1 MKRTATRRVAGGT
14 RGSTGRERRV
24 DTSLGGQGWDE
35 ERDGSEQRERRIGKR
50 SSRERIL
57 SRDTFVRN
65 ASSSTRV
72 DSRRRRRRRER
83 LSFFSSDAATF
94 SFARK
99 LRFRRAVVISPLVVV
114 GVARRLAEPRR
125 PSSSSTRSSLSRS
138 GNHAPKPLGRSLSFS
153 PASARLT
160 SSSMPCSGDL
170 PGSTC
175 GALFPSRP
183 TRNFV

>member
-1 MKRTATRRVAGGT
+1 M
-14 RGSTGRERRV
+14 GR
-24 DTSLGGQGWDE
+24 
-35 ERDGSEQRERRIGKR
+35 RERRIGTKR
-50 SSRERIL
+50 DADRKRKRARRRRIRL
-57 SRDTFVRN
+57 AKDTFARDTFVRN

-83 LSFFSSDAATF
+83 RSFFSSDAATF

-114 GVARRLAEPRR
+114 DVARRLAEPRR

-138 GNHAPKPLGRSLSFS
+138 ENHAPKPLGRSLSFS

-160 SSSMPCSGDL
+160 SSSMPCSRGS
-170 PGSTC
+170 PGEYLRST
-175 GALFPSRP
+175 FPSRP